1 MYYLLDKVTAR
12 LIVQAILK
20 RSQHKTLTPEEGS
33 AIDFFWRTTAPEIRL
48 FIVPA
53 TANIL
58 QRLLL
63 FPENSA
69 AIHRFLSRVEVA
81 QPISYYKRWARRLR
95 DYGFTREDAAVLAFA
110 TFATDQDLSFLSM
123 NLVVTQDQPMINNW
137 LVRQTEIQKHL
148 DAMRYNIPSPYCY
161 ASLPQVLRPEQVR
174 T

>member
-12 LIVQAILK
+12 LIIQALLK
-20 RSQHKTLTPEEGS
+20 RSQYKTLTPEEGC
-33 AIDFFWRTTAPEIRL
+33 AIDFFWRATAPEIRL
-48 FIVPA
+48 FIVSA

-58 QRLLL
+58 QRLVLL
-63 FPENSA
+63 PENAA
-69 AIHRFLSRVEVA
+69 AIHRFLRRVEVV
-81 QPISYYKRWARRLR
+81 QPTSYYKRWARRLR
-95 DYGFTREDAAVLAFA
+95 NYAFTREDAAVLALA
-110 TFATDQDLSFLSM
+110 TFGTDEDASFLSM

-137 LVRQTEIQKHL
+137 LVRQAEIQKHL